1 MGSIYEEIGLRP
13 VINASGSM
21 TYLGGSLM
29 APEVVEAMD
38 RAARQ
43 FVFIEE
49 LIAWAGREVAL
60 LAGVPAAHITTGSAG
75 GLLLATAACLTGTDR
90 RRMLQ
95 LPDTQGSPNEVVVQR
110 RHRISF
116 DQAVRTAGARLVEAG
131 DSTGCTTAQLQAAL
145 GPQTAAVLYVDL
157 HPTPLL
163 TLAEVVQ
170 LAHAR
175 GVPVIVD
182 AAAELPPAANLSALV
197 QQGADLVIF
206 SGGKDIAGPNDSGIL
221 CGRVDLVQAAAM
233 QSFPNAGIGR
243 PLKVSKEQIIGLVW
257 ALRRWTGLDHEARV
271 RGWQAQAENLRQALQ
286 GLPGVQAEVAV
297 PTSGPRPLIVP
308 KVRVTWTD
316 ASLSA
321 DAAAD
326 ALAAGHPAV
335 VVAEDP
341 RNRALWLNPQH
352 LEPGQEQLVVDAVR
366 RLFESR

>member
-29 APEVVEAMD
+29 APDVVEAME

-49 LIAWAGREVAL
+49 LITWAGGEVAR

-75 GLLLATAACLTGTDR
+75 GLLLATAACLTGLDR

-95 LPDTQGSPNEVVVQR
+95 LPDTQGGPNEVVVQR

-116 DQAVRTAGARLVEAG
+116 DQAVRTAGARLIEAG
-131 DSTGCTTAQLQAAL
+131 DGTGCTTAQLQAAL

-157 HPTPLL
+157 YPTPSL

-182 AAAELPPAANLSALV
+182 AAAELPPAANLNAFV
-197 QQGADLVIF
+197 HEGADLVVF

-221 CGRVDLVQAAAM
+221 CGRADLVQAAAM

-257 ALRRWTGLDHEARV
+257 ALRRWTRLDHDER
-271 RGWQAQAENLRQALQ
+271 RRQWQARAEHLVQTLQ
-286 GLPGVQAEVAV
+286 GVPGVQVEVAL

-308 KVRVTWTD
+308 KVKVTWAD
-316 ASLSA
+316 ASLTA
-321 DAAAD
+321 EAAAD
-326 ALAAGHPAV
+326 ALAAGNPAV

-352 LEPGQEQLVVDAVR
+352 LEPGQEHLVADAVR
-366 RLFESR
+366 RLLQGR